1 MVEASTSSV
10 PQTLPLQT
18 HKILLESKKKERER
32 ERDLEVNKTVRVEI
46 NVCVETSWL

>member
-18 HKILLESKKKERER
+18 HKDPARKQKKR
-32 ERDLEVNKTVRVEI
+32 ERDLEVNKTVCVEI

>member
-18 HKILLESKKKERER
+18 HKILLESKKRER